1 MQNIALTAALEG
13 TQHEVT
19 TDWFA
24 IKAMLETREM
34 TAEDIQNVYNELCA
48 GLIVTTRGLTLSKR
62 AETDNQTEIIKPSS
76 DADDLL
82 IK

>member
-13 TQHEVT
+13 TQHEAK

-24 IKAMLETREM
+24 IKAMLESKDM
-34 TAEDIQNVYNELCA
+34 SADDIRIVYNELCA
-48 GLIVTTRGLTLSKR
+48 GLIVTTRGLTLSKV
-62 AETDNQTEIIKPSS
+62 AATDNQTEVIKPT
-76 DADDLL
+76 DDTDGLL